1 MANPPPPYDD
11 ITGISRAVMK
21 DNAQSNIANYNGNAR
36 PSELVVN
43 QLTQDIYVGNVNGN
57 LNLVAY
63 GSGVT
68 STTTFNSQF
77 TDGSGTFAGG
87 TTTASFVRM
96 GPLMFIHVYVDF
108 AGVTNFGSTGYQIT
122 LPTPALNTFRL
133 AGGSLH
139 QTAGAGAPAL
149 YDIAGIID
157 TVDTVDST
165 TVMKLYYSGS
175 TTDLVWKFNTPA
187 VGAWQSGA
195 HFDISGTYQIA

>member
-1 MANPPPPYDD
+1 MANPPPPYDN

-21 DNAQSNIANYNGNAR
+21 DNAQETIGDYNGVAR

-108 AGVTNFGSTGYQIT
+108 TGVTNFGSTGYQIT
-122 LPTPALNTFRL
+122 LPTPALYTFRL

-139 QTAGAGAPAL
+139 QTAGSGAPAL
-149 YDIAGIID
+149 YHIAGIID
-157 TVDTVDST
+157 VVDST

-175 TTDLVWKFNTPA
+175 TTDLVWKFNTPGA
-187 VGAWQSGA
+187 GAWQSGA
-195 HFDISGTYQIA
+195 HFDLSGTYQVA

>member
-1 MANPPPPYDD
+1 MANPPPPYDN

-21 DNAQSNIANYNGNAR
+21 DNAQETIGDYNGVAR

-87 TTTASFVRM
+87 TATASYVRM
-96 GPLMFIHVYVDF
+96 GPLMYIHVYVDF
-108 AGVTNFGSTGYQIT
+108 TGVTNFGSTGYQIT
-122 LPTPALNTFRL
+122 LPTPAINTFRL

-139 QTAGAGAPAL
+139 QTAGAGSPAL
-149 YDIAGIID
+149 YHIAGITD
-157 TVDTVDST
+157 VVDST

-175 TTDLVWKFNTPA
+175 VSDLVWKFNTPA
-187 VGAWQSGA
+187 TGAWQSGA
-195 HFDISGTYQIA
+195 HFDLSGTYQIA

>member
-1 MANPPPPYDD
+1 
-11 ITGISRAVMK
+11 MK
-21 DNAQSNIANYNGNAR
+21 DNAQETIGDYNGVAR
-36 PSELVVN
+36 PSELVVD
-43 QLTQDIYVGNVNGN
+43 QLTQNVYVGNTNGN

-68 STTTFNSQF
+68 SITTFNSQF

-96 GPLMFIHVYVDF
+96 GPLMFIHVYMDF

-133 AGGSLH
+133 AGGTLH
-139 QTAGAGAPAL
+139 QTAGSGAPAL
-149 YDIAGIID
+149 YHIAGI
-157 TVDTVDST
+157 VDTSDST

-175 TTDLVWKFNTPA
+175 TTDLVWKFNTPGA
-187 VGAWQSGA
+187 GAWQSGA
-195 HFDISGTYQIA
+195 HFDLSGTYQVA

>member
-1 MANPPPPYDD
+1 
-11 ITGISRAVMK
+11 MK
-21 DNAQSNIANYNGNAR
+21 DNAQETIGDYNGVAR

-108 AGVTNFGSTGYQIT
+108 TGVTNFGSTGYQIT

-139 QTAGAGAPAL
+139 QTAGSGAPAL
-149 YDIAGIID
+149 YHIAGI
-157 TVDTVDST
+157 VDVVDST

-175 TTDLVWKFNTPA
+175 TTDLVWKFNTPGA
-187 VGAWQSGA
+187 GAWQSGA
-195 HFDISGTYQIA
+195 HFDLSGTYQVA

>member
-21 DNAQSNIANYNGNAR
+21 DNAQETISNYNGVAR

-43 QLTQDIYVGNVNGN
+43 QLTQDIYVGNTNGN

-63 GSGVT
+63 GAGVT
-68 STTTFNSQF
+68 NAITFNPQF

-87 TTTASFVRM
+87 TATASYVRM

-108 AGVTNFGSTGYQIT
+108 TGVTNFGTLGYQVS
-122 LPTPALNTFRL
+122 LPVPAVNTFRL
-133 AGGSLH
+133 AGGTLH
-139 QTAGAGAPAL
+139 QTAGAGSPAQ
-149 YDIAGIID
+149 YRIAGICD
-157 TVDTVDST
+157 APVSN
-165 TVMKLYYSGS
+165 TVMNLYYNGT
-175 TTDLVWKFNTPA
+175 TTDLVWKFNTP
-187 VGAWQSGA
+187 GAGNWQSGA

>member
-1 MANPPPPYDD
+1 MANPPPPYSD

-21 DNAQSNIANYNGNAR
+21 DNAQVTLANYNGNAR
-36 PSELVVN
+36 PGELVVN
-43 QLTQDIYVGNVNGN
+43 QLTQDLYVGNTNGN

-63 GSGVT
+63 GAGVT
-68 STTTFNSQF
+68 NSIPFDPQF

-87 TTTASFVRM
+87 TVTANYIRM

-108 AGVTNFGSTGYQIT
+108 AGVTNFGTLGYQIT
-122 LPTPALNTFRL
+122 LPVPAVNTFRL

-139 QTAGAGAPAL
+139 QTAGAGSPAL
-149 YDIAGIID
+149 YHIAGITDVID
-157 TVDTVDST
+157 SA

-187 VGAWQSGA
+187 TGAWQSGA
-195 HFDISGTYQIA
+195 HFDLSGTYQVA